1 MPMTVLSGFAFPIR
15 NMPEGVQL
23 LTWVDPLR
31 YYLVVVRDI
40 FLKGG
45 GLLDHPFEFA
55 MMALLGAAAI
65 AVAAMRVR

>member
-1 MPMTVLSGFAFPIR
+1 MTVLSGFAFPIR
-15 NMPEGVQL
+15 NMPESVQV

-45 GLLDHPFEFA
+45 GMSNHPFEYA
-55 MMALLGAAAI
+55 MMLLLGASALALSAA
-65 AVAAMRVR
+65 RVR

>member
-1 MPMTVLSGFAFPIR
+1 
-15 NMPEGVQL
+15 MPESVQL

-45 GLLDHPFEFA
+45 GIVDHFFEFG
-55 MMALLGAAAI
+55 MMLLLGAAAL
-65 AVAAMRVR
+65 ALSVVRVR